1 MSNKQEFSI
10 GLQGVPDY
18 EISAFRPKKF
28 AYALVIPVI
37 NENGRLLEQLKKI
50 SILNPQVDVIIADGG
65 STDGSTDATLLKQ
78 LTVSSLLTKK
88 GSGKLSAQLRMAF
101 HYCLE
106 LNYEGVITMDGN
118 NKDGEMGINTVL
130 NALKDG
136 FDFVQGTRFRKG
148 GISIN
153 TPLSRF
159 IAIRMIHAPLISLG
173 AKKWFTDTTNG
184 FRGHS
189 KKLVE
194 SQDVG
199 IFRDVFNTYELL
211 AYLPIAAQRCG
222 FKTTEVG
229 VLRQYPKNSEMP
241 TKINGFKA
249 KVNLM
254 IILIRSLFGYYNK

>member
-1 MSNKQEFSI
+1 MNNKRESSI

-18 EISAFRPKKF
+18 QISAFKPKKF

-65 STDGSTDATLLKQ
+65 STDGSTDETLLKQ
-78 LTVSSLLTKK
+78 LTVSSLLIKK
-88 GSGKLSAQLRMAF
+88 GSGKLSAQLRMGF
-101 HYCLE
+101 HYCLK

-118 NKDGEMGINTVL
+118 NKDGEMGIDTILIAL
-130 NALKDG
+130 NDG
-136 FDFVQGTRFRKG
+136 FDFVQGTRFAKG

-153 TPLSRF
+153 TPFSRY

-173 AKKWFTDTTNG
+173 SKKWFTDTTNG

-189 KKLVE
+189 KKLIE
-194 SQDVG
+194 SQEVG
-199 IFRDVFNTYELL
+199 IFRDVFDTYELL
-211 AYLPIAAQRCG
+211 SYLPIAAQKYG

-229 VLRQYPKNSEMP
+229 VLRQYPKNLEIP

-254 IILIRSLFGYYNK
+254 LILVRSLFGYYNK